1 MLVLSRMKDERIII
15 GDGEAQVTITVVA
28 VRGNKVRLGIDA
40 PRDVAVHR
48 QEVLDAIKRNAAAD
62 DGDTL
67 KVELPS

>member
-1 MLVLSRMKDERIII
+1 MLVLSRMKDQRIII

>member
-48 QEVLDAIKRNAAAD
+48 QEVHDAIKRNAAAD